1 MNNFNLS
8 LTNSKDF
15 SFLQP
20 FINLIQHNIF
30 IDNPGSYI
38 VHYKL
43 EADVLQSDFLVE
55 TRRFIYTFG
64 SKNPIDQNT
73 Q

>member
-1 MNNFNLS
+1 MFRD
-8 LTNSKDF
+8 T
-15 SFLQP
+15 
-20 FINLIQHNIF
+20 
-30 IDNPGSYI
+30 PGSYI

-43 EADVLQSDFLVE
+43 EAAVLQSDFLVE

>member
-1 MNNFNLS
+1 M
-8 LTNSKDF
+8 
-15 SFLQP
+15 
-20 FINLIQHNIF
+20 QHNIF

-55 TRRFIYTFG
+55 DRRFIYTFG

-73 Q
+73 